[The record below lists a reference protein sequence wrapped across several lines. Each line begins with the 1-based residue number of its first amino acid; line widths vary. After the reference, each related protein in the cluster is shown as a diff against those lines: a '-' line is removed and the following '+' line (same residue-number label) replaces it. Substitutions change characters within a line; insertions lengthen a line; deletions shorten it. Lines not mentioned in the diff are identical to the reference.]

1 LVQLFFQLQE
11 NLMGLL
17 DSVLGAAGAMM
28 GNQQQQGGAL
38 GGLGGLGALLP
49 VVAGMLGNDSQHG
62 GLGGLLE
69 KFNQAGLG
77 DVAKSWVGTGENA
90 PISGDQLGQVL
101 GGDAMSEIAA
111 KLGMN
116 QGDAAGSLAQML
128 PGLIDKL
135 TPHGQAPAGGLGNA
149 GDLMGMLGGLLN
161 KN

>member
-1 LVQLFFQLQE
+1 
-11 NLMGLL
+11 MGLL

-28 GNQQQQGGAL
+28 GGQQQQNTQ
-38 GGLGGLGALLP
+38 GGLGNLGSLGALLP
-49 VVAGMLGNDSQHG
+49 IVAGMLGNDSQHG

-77 DVAKSWVGTGENA
+77 DVAKSWVGTGQNA

-101 GGDAMSEIAA
+101 GGDTLSEIAA
-111 KLGMN
+111 RLGMN

-128 PGLIDKL
+128 PGIIDKL
-135 TPHGQAPAGGLGNA
+135 TPHGQMPTGGLGNS

-161 KN
+161 KNQ